1 MSKVIGRRL
10 LLTIPLL
17 FFVSLI
23 VFALAQLVPGDPAV
37 TIAGEQATAARIEEI
52 REKLGINDSTLVQY
66 GRLVGGLVQGDL
78 GTSLYS
84 EQKVTDAL
92 FTALPITLS
101 LAGLALLFVIVVGI
115 PFGLLAGTRPG
126 SLLDRILTAVAALG
140 VAAPGYWVGI
150 LLIIVFG
157 LGLGWFP
164 TGLYVPFGESPTRWL
179 YHLILPAFALS
190 LAGIVEVTRQLRSS
204 MRDAMTAD
212 YVRTA
217 RAKGLRQRTV
227 VLKHALKN
235 AAVPLVTVLGLQ
247 VNVLL
252 GGAIALEL
260 VFGFS
265 GVGALA
271 VRAVQNRDIPV
282 IQGIVLLSVVVV
294 SLSNLLVDLAYGWLN
309 PKVRAQ

>member
-1 MSKVIGRRL
+1 MGKVIGRRL
-10 LLTIPLL
+10 LLTVPLL

-23 VFALAQLVPGDPAV
+23 VFGLAQLVPGDPAV
-37 TIAGEQATAARIEEI
+37 TIAGEQATPARIDEV
-52 REKLGINDSTLVQY
+52 REKLGINDPAVVQY
-66 GRLVGGLVQGDL
+66 GRLVGGVVQGDL

-101 LAGLALLFVIVVGI
+101 LAGLALLFVVVVGI

-126 SLLDRILTAVAALG
+126 SLIDRVLTAVAALG

-150 LLIIVFG
+150 LLIIAFG

-164 TGLYVPFGESPTRWL
+164 TGLYVPFGDSPTRWL

-204 MRDAMTAD
+204 MRDAMMAD

-217 RAKGLRQRTV
+217 RAKGLRHRTI

>member
-1 MSKVIGRRL
+1 MGKVIGRRL

-52 REKLGINDSTLVQY
+52 RDKLGINDPALVQY
-66 GRLVGGLVQGDL
+66 GRLVGGVAQGDL

-164 TGLYVPFGESPTRWL
+164 TGLYVPFGDSPTRWL

-217 RAKGLRQRTV
+217 RAKGLRNRTV

-282 IQGIVLLSVVVV
+282 IQGIVLLSVIVV

>member
-1 MSKVIGRRL
+1 MGKVIARRL
-10 LLTIPLL
+10 LLTVPLL

-52 REKLGINDSTLVQY
+52 RDKLGINDPALVQY
-66 GRLVGGLVQGDL
+66 GRLVGGVAQGDL

-126 SLLDRILTAVAALG
+126 SLVDRILTAVAALG

-164 TGLYVPFGESPTRWL
+164 TGLYVPFGDSPTRWL

-190 LAGIVEVTRQLRSS
+190 LAGIVEVTRQLRGS

-217 RAKGLRQRTV
+217 RAKGLRHRTV

-282 IQGIVLLSVVVV
+282 IQGIVLLSVIVV